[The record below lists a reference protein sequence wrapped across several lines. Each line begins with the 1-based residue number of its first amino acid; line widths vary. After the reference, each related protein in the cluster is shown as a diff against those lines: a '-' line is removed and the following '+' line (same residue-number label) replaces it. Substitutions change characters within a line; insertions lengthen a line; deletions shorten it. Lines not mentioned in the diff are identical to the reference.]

1 MAEYCTVMRRIATA
15 HSLSLAMREKGF
27 EPWSKLDLQNLQFL
41 GFSDFI
47 HLIDVTV
54 GELL

>member
-1 MAEYCTVMRRIATA
+1 MAEYCTVMRRIASA

-27 EPWSKLDLQNLQFL
+27 EPWSKLDLQNLQLL
-41 GFSDFI
+41 GFSDFV

>member
-1 MAEYCTVMRRIATA
+1 MGGCCTVMPQIATA
-15 HSLSLAMREKGF
+15 HSLSLVMREKDF
-27 EPWSKLDLQNLQFL
+27 EPWSRLDLQNLQFL
-41 GFSDFI
+41 GFSDFV